1 MEQKFQQ
8 YYPTYSYE
16 NRDIVLLEFEEAQ
29 RISNSQSKLYG
40 QLANLLLA
48 FVTVGVTALVKS
60 SDNSN
65 VEVVT
70 VVRENVFVLN
80 FFLSLIGFIVLRY
93 FIELQKTIVINS
105 RKAITLRGMLGLD
118 YGHLQLTIPRWR
130 VEGATN
136 PFVIKHFPGWL
147 SFGSSPFWVI
157 VFSLNILWYLTYKYV
172 EWELMREF
180 WFFVNVFIT
189 LLFVYVYR
197 MQLREY
203 HETFGLLFIKIVSK
217 ILRIKL
223 IKNFEYVLYRA
234 KLSTHEK
241 NRLQYDTLIV
251 EQMLIEIE
259 DARFFKHKGVDIKA
273 LGRSVLSMFK
283 SYRIKKRIL
292 KSGGSTITMQL
303 CRTLFIRPNKKVIQR
318 KIIEILL
325 SLWFERLFSKLEIIN
340 FYLTSVRFE
349 RKINGIIS
357 ATNYFFPNKK
367 DKKYSYEE
375 AFFLVERLSNISS
388 SYRLER
394 IESLLSRINSAKQ
407 INKSELIGLYQ
418 EIENK
423 GLICRDV

>member
-8 YYPTYSYE
+8 YYPTYNYK

-136 PFVIKHFPGWL
+136 PFVIKHFPGWF

-251 EQMLIEIE
+251 EQTLIEIE
-259 DARFFKHKGVDIKA
+259 DVRFFKHKGVDIKA

-283 SYRIKKRIL
+283 SYRSKKRLL

-407 INKSELIGLYQ
+407 INKSKLIGLYQ

>member
-1 MEQKFQQ
+1 MCC
-8 YYPTYSYE
+8 T
-16 NRDIVLLEFEEAQ
+16 
-29 RISNSQSKLYG
+29 G
-40 QLANLLLA
+40 
-48 FVTVGVTALVKS
+48 
-60 SDNSN
+60 
-65 VEVVT
+65 
-70 VVRENVFVLN
+70 
-80 FFLSLIGFIVLRY
+80 LSCLRM
-93 FIELQKTIVINS
+93 K
-105 RKAITLRGMLGLD
+105 
-118 YGHLQLTIPRWR
+118 
-130 VEGATN
+130 
-136 PFVIKHFPGWL
+136 
-147 SFGSSPFWVI
+147 
-157 VFSLNILWYLTYKYV
+157 
-172 EWELMREF
+172 
-180 WFFVNVFIT
+180 
-189 LLFVYVYR
+189 
-197 MQLREY
+197 
-203 HETFGLLFIKIVSK
+203 
-217 ILRIKL
+217 
-223 IKNFEYVLYRA
+223 
-234 KLSTHEK
+234 K

>member
-8 YYPTYSYE
+8 YYPTYSYK

-189 LLFVYVYR
+189 LLFV
-197 MQLREY
+197 
-203 HETFGLLFIKIVSK
+203 
-217 ILRIKL
+217 
-223 IKNFEYVLYRA
+223 
-234 KLSTHEK
+234 
-241 NRLQYDTLIV
+241 
-251 EQMLIEIE
+251 
-259 DARFFKHKGVDIKA
+259 
-273 LGRSVLSMFK
+273 
-283 SYRIKKRIL
+283 
-292 KSGGSTITMQL
+292 
-303 CRTLFIRPNKKVIQR
+303 C
-318 KIIEILL
+318 
-325 SLWFERLFSKLEIIN
+325 
-340 FYLTSVRFE
+340 
-349 RKINGIIS
+349 
-357 ATNYFFPNKK
+357 
-367 DKKYSYEE
+367 
-375 AFFLVERLSNISS
+375 
-388 SYRLER
+388 
-394 IESLLSRINSAKQ
+394 
-407 INKSELIGLYQ
+407 
-418 EIENK
+418 
-423 GLICRDV
+423 